1 MKELDKNIYI
11 LTSIILNSVV
21 TVIVLEVFRKR
32 DFKIL
37 LDGSVYRQFSNKK
50 SRDELLKENIDLA
63 SANIELEP
71 EKSLKSDIELI
82 RYLFISLMV
91 LFIFNF
97 ILCFYFL
104 SLKKINNM
112 VKFILVSTFGASF
125 YYMYLFL
132 MHISNTNKDF
142 SYSERMNKDVKLI
155 LLNWATFF

>member
-21 TVIVLEVFRKR
+21 IVIVLEVFRKR

-71 EKSLKSDIELI
+71 EK
-82 RYLFISLMV
+82 
-91 LFIFNF
+91 
-97 ILCFYFL
+97 
-104 SLKKINNM
+104 
-112 VKFILVSTFGASF
+112 A
-125 YYMYLFL
+125 
-132 MHISNTNKDF
+132 
-142 SYSERMNKDVKLI
+142 
-155 LLNWATFF
+155 